1 VDYVTQK
8 MDLDFAAHINFL
20 EMMICFPRYQYSF
33 EMGAKFFITHL
44 KFDFIDQKCSVKY
57 A

>member
-1 VDYVTQK
+1 MDYVTQK

-20 EMMICFPRYQYSF
+20 EKMIYFPKYQF
-33 EMGAKFFITHL
+33 EKEAIFFAIHL
-44 KFDFIDQKCSVKY
+44 KFDSIGRKCSVEY

>member
-1 VDYVTQK
+1 MDYVTQK

-20 EMMICFPRYQYSF
+20 EKMICFPKYRF
-33 EMGAKFFITHL
+33 EKEAKFSIIHL
-44 KFDFIDQKCSVKY
+44 KFDFIGQKCSVEY